1 MTKRHTQ
8 GPAVALLAGAAVLVG
23 IVFGGACQTPPKQTD
38 DGAPANTLALSS
50 IPIRERGGAQLWGDN
65 CAQCHNSRSPGE
77 FTDEQWDV
85 VAHHMR
91 VRANLT
97 AYEHEK
103 ILKFL
108 QSAN

>member
-1 MTKRHTQ
+1 M
-8 GPAVALLAGAAVLVG
+8 ALLAGAAMLTG
-23 IVFGGACQTPPKQTD
+23 TLAGGACRTPPKQTGE
-38 DGAPANTLALSS
+38 GAPAVAQELSS

-65 CAQCHNSRSPGE
+65 CARCHNSRSPGE

-85 VAHHMR
+85 IAHHMR

-97 AYEHEK
+97 PYEHEM